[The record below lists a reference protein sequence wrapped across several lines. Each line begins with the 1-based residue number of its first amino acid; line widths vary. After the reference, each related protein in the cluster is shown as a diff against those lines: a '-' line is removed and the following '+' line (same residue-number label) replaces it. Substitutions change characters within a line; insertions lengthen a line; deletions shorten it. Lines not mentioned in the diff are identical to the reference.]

1 MPEDQPHRPQFIH
14 SLSFRLLL
22 LTMFF
27 VMLAEFLIW
36 TPSIARYRKVY
47 LEENL
52 ARAHLSMLA
61 VENMPSKKIDKSL
74 EKMLLFHT
82 EAYGIVLNR
91 PDRRMLMLSKDMPPK
106 VDLVID
112 MHVGSFFGFIV
123 DAFSA
128 LAQTENRI
136 LRVVGP
142 SPKDPKVT
150 VEVLIDESPMRAAMW
165 DYSRRI
171 LNLSIVISLFT
182 AGLVYLS
189 LQLLIIRPMRR
200 ITQNMTLFRA
210 APEDSTCTT
219 ASSTRADEVG
229 IAERELAVMQDE
241 LRAALKQK
249 TRLAALGTA
258 VAKVNH
264 DLRNSLAT
272 AVLASD
278 RLADIED
285 PEVKTVMPRLMDAI
299 DRAVNLCSQTLNFV
313 SDANIH
319 PQPERLQLKSLVD
332 EVGAAVA
339 SEGDGGKPV
348 EWENRVAGEIELDAD
363 RELLFRALFNL
374 GLNAVEAGAGRIRVS
389 ASEDGSWVSIDVADD
404 GPGLAPEA
412 REKLFQPFAGSA
424 RDGGS
429 GLGLVIVRDIARAHG
444 GEVVLLPGERD
455 GEGGD
460 DGGGAGEAPLG
471 GARFRLRLPARRG
484 QAA

>member
-47 LEENL
+47 LEEHL
-52 ARAHLSMLA
+52 ARAHLIMLA
-61 VENMPSKKIDKSL
+61 VERIPSEEIDESL
-74 EKMLLFHT
+74 EKMLLLHT
-82 EAYGIVLNR
+82 ETYGIVLNR

-106 VDLVID
+106 VDLMVD
-112 MHVGSFFGFIV
+112 MHIDSFFGFIA
-123 DAFSA
+123 DAFSV
-128 LAQTENRI
+128 LSQTENRI

-142 SPKDPKVT
+142 SPKDPRVT
-150 VEVLIDESPMRAAMW
+150 VEVLIDEGPMQAAMW

-189 LQLLIIRPMRR
+189 LQLLIIRPMGR
-200 ITQNMTLFRA
+200 ITRNMTRFRA
-210 APEDSTCTT
+210 APEDSTR
-219 ASSTRADEVG
+219 AVAPSTRADEVG

-278 RLADIED
+278 RLADIDD

-313 SDANIH
+313 GDSTLN
-319 PQPERLQLKSLVD
+319 PRPERFRLKALVD
-332 EVGAAVA
+332 EAGAAVT
-339 SEGDGGKPV
+339 SEGGGGKPV
-348 EWENRVAGEIELDAD
+348 KWENRVAGEIELNAD
-363 RELLFRALFNL
+363 RELLFRVLTNL
-374 GLNAVEAGAGRIRVS
+374 GLNAVEAGAGRVRVS
-389 ASEDGSWVSIDVADD
+389 AGEDAGWISIDIADD
-404 GPGLAPEA
+404 GPGLTPEA
-412 REKLFQPFAGSA
+412 RDKLFQPFAGSA
-424 RDGGS
+424 RGGGS

-444 GEVVLLPGERD
+444 GEVVLLD
-455 GEGGD
+455 GA
-460 DGGGAGEAPLG
+460 GGGVEEGELG
-471 GARFRLRLPARRG
+471 GARFRLRLPVRRG
-484 QAA
+484 EAA